1 MSNISG
7 KIQPMEI
14 HELIGAGVRAARERR
29 GWRQEDAAREFRR
42 HGLTTWRRSTVADV
56 EAGRRHPSIGD
67 LVLVATALEVTLAD
81 LIPDAT
87 ERVEVGT
94 GASVTALYVRVLL
107 SGNLD
112 AVENLPAEDWPDI
125 PGDELDKAASSLL
138 EAAEQVDRLA
148 ATAEQAEAI
157 AEQVDEFMDSAEQ
170 LQAQQEL
177 ALKDV
182 RRQERIVRTYP
193 QVRPL
198 LAVAGHRIKAADVQH
213 AYQSVPTDAEWRAAN
228 RLDIEPIVLKF
239 ASLALWGRS
248 FEAQRDAL
256 ANASSGDAPS
266 AIQARRGHAARRMVT
281 ELGTFI
287 HLAHQHDKG
296 KRTDATDQAD

>member
-81 LIPDAT
+81 LIPDAA

-94 GASVTALYVRVLL
+94 GASVTALYVRILL
-107 SGNLD
+107 SGNID
-112 AVENLPAEDWPDI
+112 AVENLPADDWPDI
-125 PGDELDKAASSLL
+125 PGDKLDKAMDSLTK
-138 EAAEQVDRLA
+138 AAEQVGRA
-148 ATAEQAEAI
+148 IETAEQ
-157 AEQVDEFMDSAEQ
+157 VNRLMDSAEQ
-170 LQAQQEL
+170 LREQQE
-177 ALKDV
+177 ASSGRV
-182 RRQERIVRTYP
+182 RGQERIVRTYP
-193 QVRPL
+193 LVRPL
-198 LAVAGHRIKAADVQH
+198 LAVSGHRIKAADVQH
-213 AYQSVPTDAEWRAAN
+213 AYESVPTDAESRAAN
-228 RLDIEPIVLKF
+228 RLDIQPIVLKV

-248 FEAQRDAL
+248 FEAERDAR
-256 ANASSGDAPS
+256 ANAASGDAPS
-266 AIQARRGHAARRMVT
+266 AIQARRGHAARGMVT
-281 ELGTFI
+281 ELGAFI
-287 HLAHQHDKG
+287 HLAYQHDKEKG
-296 KRTDATDQAD
+296 TNANHQDD

>member
-14 HELIGAGVRAARERR
+14 HELIGAGVRAARERL

-67 LVLVATALEVTLAD
+67 LVLVATALDVTLAD
-81 LIPDAT
+81 LIPDKT

-94 GASVTALYVRVLL
+94 GARVTALYVRVLL
-107 SGNLD
+107 SGNIN
-112 AVENLPAEDWPDI
+112 AVESLPADDWPEI
-125 PGDELDKAASSLL
+125 PGAKLDKAADSIMAAAEQADRPA
-138 EAAEQVDRLA
+138 EAAEQVERLVE
-148 ATAEQAEAI
+148 T
-157 AEQVDEFMDSAEQ
+157 AEQ

-177 ALKDV
+177 GLGHV

-198 LAVAGHRIKAADVQH
+198 LAVSGHRIKAADVQH

-228 RLDIEPIVLKF
+228 RLGIEPIVLKI
-239 ASLALWGRS
+239 ASLALWGHS
-248 FEAQRDAL
+248 FEEERDER

-266 AIQARRGHAARRMVT
+266 AIQARRGHAARGMVT
-281 ELGTFI
+281 QLGTYI
-287 HLAHQHDKG
+287 HLAYQHHAEG
-296 KRTDATDQAD
+296 GTNASDQDD

>member
-14 HELIGAGVRAARERR
+14 HELIGAGVRAARERL

-107 SGNLD
+107 SGNLA
-112 AVENLPAEDWPDI
+112 AVGNLPADDWPEI
-125 PGDELDKAASSLL
+125 PGDELDRAANSLMV
-138 EAAEQVDRLA
+138 AAEQVD
-148 ATAEQAEAI
+148 QF
-157 AEQVDEFMDSAEQ
+157 VDSAEQ

-177 ALKDV
+177 ALDDV

-193 QVRPL
+193 QIRPL

-228 RLDIEPIVLKF
+228 RLDIEPIVLKI
-239 ASLALWGRS
+239 ASLALWGHS
-248 FEAQRDAL
+248 FEAERDQR
-256 ANASSGDAPS
+256 ANASSNDAPS
-266 AIQARRGHAARRMVT
+266 AIQARRGHAARGMVT
-281 ELGTFI
+281 ELGLYI
-287 HLAHQHDKG
+287 HAAHQNDSG
-296 KRTDATDQAD
+296 KEPDASDQDD

>member
-14 HELIGAGVRAARERR
+14 HELIGAGVRAARERL

-81 LIPDAT
+81 LIPPAT
-87 ERVEVGT
+87 ERVDVGT
-94 GASVTALYVRVLL
+94 GASVTAPYVHALL

-112 AVENLPAEDWPDI
+112 AVGNLPADDWPHI
-125 PGDELDKAASSLL
+125 PGD
-138 EAAEQVDRLA
+138 V
-148 ATAEQAEAI
+148 
-157 AEQVDEFMDSAEQ
+157 V
-170 LQAQQEL
+170 QQEASL
-177 ALKDV
+177 GSG
-182 RRQERIVRTYP
+182 RREGRIVRTN
-193 QVRPL
+193 PL
-198 LAVAGHRIKAADVQH
+198 VKALLDVSGHRIKAADVQC
-213 AYQSVPTDAEWRAAN
+213 AYESVPTDAEWRAAN
-228 RLDIEPIVLKF
+228 RLDIEPTILKV

-248 FEAQRDAL
+248 FEAERDAR

-266 AIQARRGHAARRMVT
+266 AIQARRGHSARGMLT

-287 HLAHQHDKG
+287 YLANHHETGKG
-296 KRTDATDQAD
+296 TDASDQDD